1 VKQPILIWK
10 EEYHRGVIAR
20 VAVEHRNSYVLRC
33 PDGSE
38 IFATLAGRLRYET
51 TRREDLPSVG
61 DFVRV
66 RDTVIEEV
74 IPRRTVFLRKAA
86 GDAVEAQ
93 VIAANID
100 TVFVVTGLDGDFN
113 LRRLERYY
121 ATARA
126 SGAQCSILL
135 NKADLCDD
143 PEARLKQ
150 VRAIAPG
157 ADVVIISA
165 LHGDGIDALRPYLAP
180 GETVAFVGSSGAG
193 KSTLM
198 NRLLGWDRQA
208 TKPVAEDSRARGRH
222 TTTHR
227 ELLETPSG
235 AFLIDT
241 PGLRELQPW
250 AGEED
255 VDGAFPEIEE
265 LAEQCRYRDCA
276 HGGEEGCAVQAAI
289 DSGALDFER
298 FSNYRKMRREAA
310 YLDRQLDVRAQ
321 LDLKAKWKKIH
332 KAMRNV
338 DKRA

>member
-1 VKQPILIWK
+1 
-10 EEYHRGVIAR
+10 VIAR
-20 VAVEHRNSYVLRC
+20 VAVEHRNAYALRTE
-33 PDGSE
+33 DGDE

-51 TRREDLPSVG
+51 SHREDLPAVG

-66 RDTVIEEV
+66 RESVIEEV
-74 IPRRTVFLRKAA
+74 LPRKTVFLRKAA
-86 GDAVEAQ
+86 GDAMEAQ

-126 SGAQCSILL
+126 SGAQCAILL

-143 PEARLKQ
+143 LDGRVRQ

-157 ADVVIISA
+157 ADVVAISA
-165 LHGDGIDALRPYLAP
+165 LAGDGIDTLRPYLAA

-193 KSTLM
+193 KSTLI
-198 NRLLGWDRQA
+198 NRLLGRDRQSTGA
-208 TKPVAEDSRARGRH
+208 VREADSRGRH

-227 ELLETPSG
+227 ELLEMSG
-235 AFLIDT
+235 GALLIDT

-250 AGEED
+250 AGEDD

-265 LAEQCRYRDCA
+265 LAAKCRFRDCA
-276 HGGEEGCAVQAAI
+276 HAGEEGCAVQSAI
-289 DSGALDFER
+289 DDGALDFDR
-298 FSNYRKMRREAA
+298 FSSYRKMRKEAA
-310 YLDRQLDVRAQ
+310 YLERQLDVRAQ
-321 LDLKAKWKKIH
+321 LDQKAQWKKIH

>member
-1 VKQPILIWK
+1 
-10 EEYHRGVIAR
+10 VIAR
-20 VAVEHRNSYVLRC
+20 VAVEHRNSYALRC
-33 PDGSE
+33 EDGSE

-51 TRREDLPSVG
+51 TNREELPAVG
-61 DFVRV
+61 DFVRL

-74 IPRRTVFLRKAA
+74 LPRRTVFLRKAA
-86 GDAVEAQ
+86 GDTLEAQ

-113 LRRLERYY
+113 LRRLERYF

-126 SGAQCSILL
+126 SGAHCAILL
-135 NKADLCDD
+135 NKADLCEDL
-143 PEARLKQ
+143 EARLRQ

-157 ADVVIISA
+157 ADVVTISA
-165 LHGDGIDALRPYLAP
+165 LHGDGIDALRPYLVP

-193 KSTLM
+193 KSTLI
-198 NRLLGWDRQA
+198 NRLLGRERQSTGA
-208 TKPVAEDSRARGRH
+208 VREADSRGRH

-235 AFLIDT
+235 ALLIDT

-250 AGEED
+250 AGEDD

-265 LAEQCRYRDCA
+265 LAEGCRYRDCA
-276 HGGEEGCAVQAAI
+276 HAGEEGCAVQAAI
-289 DSGALDFER
+289 DDGSLDFDR
-298 FSNYRKMRREAA
+298 FANYRKMRKEAA

-321 LDLKAKWKKIH
+321 LDQKAKWKKIH

>member
-1 VKQPILIWK
+1 
-10 EEYHRGVIAR
+10 VIAR
-20 VAVEHRNSYVLRC
+20 VAVEHRNSYALRC
-33 PDGSE
+33 EDGSE
-38 IFATLAGRLRYET
+38 IFATLAGKLRHET
-51 TRREDLPSVG
+51 VNRADLPAVG

-74 IPRRTVFLRKAA
+74 LPRRTVFLRKAA
-86 GDAVEAQ
+86 GDVLEAQ

-126 SGAQCSILL
+126 SGAHCAILL
-135 NKADLCDD
+135 NKADLCEDVD
-143 PEARLKQ
+143 MLMRQ
-150 VRAIAPG
+150 VRAIAAG
-157 ADVVIISA
+157 ADVVTISA
-165 LHGDGIDALRPYLAP
+165 LHGDGIGALRPYIVP

-193 KSTLM
+193 KSTLI
-198 NRLLGWDRQA
+198 NRLLGRDRQLTGA
-208 TKPVAEDSRARGRH
+208 VREDDSRGRH

-241 PGLRELQPW
+241 PGLRQLQPW
-250 AGEED
+250 AGEDD
-255 VDGAFPEIEE
+255 VDGAFPDIEE
-265 LAEQCRYRDCA
+265 FAEGCRFRDCA
-276 HGGEEGCAVQAAI
+276 HAGEEGCAVQAAI
-289 DSGALDFER
+289 DDGTLDFDR
-298 FSNYRKMRREAA
+298 FSSYRKMRKEAA
-310 YLDRQLDVRAQ
+310 YLERQVDVRAQ
-321 LDLKAKWKKIH
+321 LNQKAKWKSIH

>member
-1 VKQPILIWK
+1 
-10 EEYHRGVIAR
+10 VIAR
-20 VAVEHRNSYVLRC
+20 VSVEHRNSYALRC
-33 PDGSE
+33 EDGTE
-38 IFATLAGRLRYET
+38 IFATLAGKLRYET
-51 TRREDLPSVG
+51 SHREDLPAVG

-66 RDTVIEEV
+66 RETVIEEV
-74 IPRRTVFLRKAA
+74 MPRRTVFLRKAV
-86 GDAVEAQ
+86 GDTVEAQ
-93 VIAANID
+93 VIASNID

-126 SGAQCSILL
+126 SGAHCAILL
-135 NKADLCDD
+135 NKADLCDELD
-143 PEARLKQ
+143 VRVQQ
-150 VRAIAPG
+150 VRGIAPG
-157 ADVVIISA
+157 ADVVPISA
-165 LHGDGIDALRPYLAP
+165 LLGDGIDALYPYLVP

-193 KSTLM
+193 KSTLI
-198 NRLLGWDRQA
+198 NRLLGRERQSTGA
-208 TKPVAEDSRARGRH
+208 VREGDSRGRH

-235 AFLIDT
+235 ALLIDT

-250 AGEED
+250 AGEDD
-255 VDGAFPEIEE
+255 VDGAFPDIEE
-265 LAEQCRYRDCA
+265 LAEQCRFRDCA
-276 HGGEEGCAVQAAI
+276 HAGEDGCAVQAAI
-289 DSGALDFER
+289 DGGSLDFNR
-298 FSNYRKMRREAA
+298 FSNYRKMRKEAA

>member
-1 VKQPILIWK
+1 
-10 EEYHRGVIAR
+10 VIAR
-20 VAVEHRNSYVLRC
+20 VAVEHRNSYALRC
-33 PDGSE
+33 EDGSE
-38 IFATLAGRLRYET
+38 IFATLAGKLRHET
-51 TRREDLPSVG
+51 VNRADLPAVG

-74 IPRRTVFLRKAA
+74 LPRRTVFLRKAA
-86 GDAVEAQ
+86 GDVLEAQ

-126 SGAQCSILL
+126 SGAHCAILL
-135 NKADLCDD
+135 NKADLCEDVD
-143 PEARLKQ
+143 MRMRQ
-150 VRAIAPG
+150 VRAIAAG
-157 ADVVIISA
+157 ADVVTISA
-165 LHGDGIDALRPYLAP
+165 LHGDGIGALRPYIVP

-193 KSTLM
+193 KSTLI
-198 NRLLGWDRQA
+198 NRLLGRDRQLTGA
-208 TKPVAEDSRARGRH
+208 VREDDSRGRH

-241 PGLRELQPW
+241 PGLRQLQPW
-250 AGEED
+250 AGEDD
-255 VDGAFPEIEE
+255 VDGAFPDIEE
-265 LAEQCRYRDCA
+265 FAEGCRFRDCA
-276 HGGEEGCAVQAAI
+276 HAGEEGCAVQAAI
-289 DSGALDFER
+289 DDGTLDFDR
-298 FSNYRKMRREAA
+298 FSSYRKMRKEAA
-310 YLDRQLDVRAQ
+310 YLERQVDVRAQ
-321 LDLKAKWKKIH
+321 LNQKAKWKSIH

>member
-1 VKQPILIWK
+1 M
-10 EEYHRGVIAR
+10 IAR

-33 PDGSE
+33 EDGGE
-38 IFATLAGRLRYET
+38 LFATLAGRLRYET
-51 TRREDLPSVG
+51 THREQLPAVG

-74 IPRRTVFLRKAA
+74 MRRRTVFLRKAV
-86 GDAVEAQ
+86 GDTVEAQ

-113 LRRLERYY
+113 PRRLERYY

-126 SGAQCSILL
+126 SGAHCAILL

-143 PEARLKQ
+143 LDASVQQ

-157 ADVVIISA
+157 ADVVAISA
-165 LHGDGIDALRPYLAP
+165 LLGDGIEALRPYLVP

-193 KSTLM
+193 KSTLI
-198 NRLLGWDRQA
+198 NRLLGRDRQSTRA
-208 TKPVAEDSRARGRH
+208 VREADSRGRH

-235 AFLIDT
+235 ALLIDT

-250 AGEED
+250 AGEDD
-255 VDGAFPEIEE
+255 VDGAFPDIEE
-265 LAEQCRYRDCA
+265 LAARCRYRDCA
-276 HGGEEGCAVQAAI
+276 HAGEEGCAVVAAI
-289 DSGALDFER
+289 DIDRLR
-298 FSNYRKMRREAA
+298 NYRKMRKEAA

-321 LDLKAKWKKIH
+321 LDQKAKWKKIH
-332 KAMRNV
+332 KAMRNI

>member
-1 VKQPILIWK
+1 
-10 EEYHRGVIAR
+10 VIAR
-20 VAVEHRNSYVLRC
+20 VAVEHRSSYALRC
-33 PDGSE
+33 EDGAE
-38 IFATLAGRLRYET
+38 VFATLAGKLRYEASH
-51 TRREDLPSVG
+51 REQLPAVG

-66 RDTVIEEV
+66 RESVIEEV
-74 IPRRTVFLRKAA
+74 LPRRTVFLRKAA

-113 LRRLERYY
+113 PRRLERYY

-126 SGAQCSILL
+126 SGAHCAILL

-143 PEARLKQ
+143 LRAHVQQ

-157 ADVVIISA
+157 ADVVAVSA
-165 LHGDGIDALRPYLAP
+165 LNGDGIDALRPYLVP

-193 KSTLM
+193 KSTLI
-198 NRLLGWDRQA
+198 NRLLGRDRQSTGA
-208 TKPVAEDSRARGRH
+208 VRETDSRGRH

-235 AFLIDT
+235 ALLIDT

-250 AGEED
+250 AGEDD
-255 VDGAFPEIEE
+255 VDGAFPDIEE
-265 LAEQCRYRDCA
+265 LREQCRFRDCA
-276 HGGEEGCAVQAAI
+276 HAGEEGCAVQAAI
-289 DSGALDFER
+289 DDGSLDFDR
-298 FSNYRKMRREAA
+298 FSNYRKMRKEAA